1 MIDLRFHHDL
11 YDTAALD
18 EAVKIYGAYGTI
30 DVAHEEGASVV
41 RVTVS
46 AETAAEGIDERT
58 LAAELGNY
66 VLGMSIE
73 KVRAVEGTMEVA
85 K

>member
-1 MIDLRFHHDL
+1 MIELRFHHDL
-11 YDTAALD
+11 YDVAALD
-18 EAVKIYGAYGTI
+18 EAVKIYGAYGAT
-30 DVAHEEGASVV
+30 DVVREGDASVV

-58 LAAELGNY
+58 LAAEIGNY

-73 KVRAVEGTMEVA
+73 KVRADESTEVA